1 MAKKEA
7 VHSKVA
13 PDSSHHFNWG
23 LIVSDFSE
31 LFVLTGRVDGDAE
44 DSCLHPGDPVGQ
56 TRGIFEQAEALLE
69 QKGWSLSD
77 VIRIDIC
84 VTKDA
89 DYARNE
95 AGIMQVWEEF
105 FEDVDPRPAAGTL
118 KIVDGL
124 FRPEF
129 LVELE
134 FLAAR

>member
-7 VHSKVA
+7 VYSKVA

-44 DSCLHPGDPVGQ
+44 DNCLHPGDPVGQ

-89 DYARNE
+89 
-95 AGIMQVWEEF
+95 
-105 FEDVDPRPAAGTL
+105 
-118 KIVDGL
+118 GL
-124 FRPEF
+124 CKGMKQESCRSGKNSS
-129 LVELE
+129 
-134 FLAAR
+134 RM